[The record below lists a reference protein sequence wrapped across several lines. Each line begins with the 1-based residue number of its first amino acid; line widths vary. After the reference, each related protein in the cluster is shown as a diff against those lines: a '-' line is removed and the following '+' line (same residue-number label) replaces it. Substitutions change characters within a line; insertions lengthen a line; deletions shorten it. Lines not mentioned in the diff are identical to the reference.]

1 MKLNSFPR
9 KLKDLIN
16 DEEAEKEVSEQL
28 NFKPNNIFGNNA
40 NMNPLLLKN
49 KNVQNVKENKY
60 TWESLEKMKSSSLV
74 DENVLN
80 NLIK

>member
-28 NFKPNNIFGNNA
+28 NFKPNNILGNNTY
-40 NMNPLLLKN
+40 MNPLFLKN

-74 DENVLN
+74 DENELN